1 MSGRTVGVLVAVA
14 ATLLLGACTGDSGA
28 DGGGTTLAPLDASG
42 ATTGSGVPV
51 VDPVDVEA
59 FCALDQQL
67 DQLTADQLGAAN
79 IDDPEA
85 FRQDMAAFLTD
96 NAAVLDQ
103 YVAAA
108 PAQIRADVTASMD
121 QTSAAVNDP
130 DGFADALAR
139 TESSDRVSAFV
150 ERNCP

>member
-1 MSGRTVGVLVAVA
+1 MSGRSVGFVVAIA
-14 ATLLLGACTGDSGA
+14 AMSLLGACTGDPGA
-28 DGGGTTLAPLDASG
+28 SGGGTTAAPSDPAG
-42 ATTGSGVPV
+42 ATTGTDVPV
-51 VDPVDVEA
+51 VDPIDVEA

-67 DQLTADQLGAAN
+67 DQLTAEQLGDAN
-79 IDDPEA
+79 LDDPEA

-121 QTSAAVNDP
+121 QTRAAVDDP
-130 DGFADALAR
+130 ERFADALLRNA
-139 TESSDRVSAFV
+139 SSDRVSAFV